1 MSLQNPKPSFTEIYF
16 ENLSCILLAAVV
28 QQLLSK
34 GSHSIRP
41 DVRSSALDSV
51 SPRSGI
57 KSSNPCWFE
66 KCGCYYLRQYDQR
79 KIVQIQIQ
87 NVHLHIHS
95 PNLWQ
100 VVSGQTALQSL
111 ELEQ

>member
-41 DVRSSALDSV
+41 DIRSSALDSV

-57 KSSNPCWFE
+57 KSSNRV
-66 KCGCYYLRQYDQR
+66 L
-79 KIVQIQIQ
+79 Q
-87 NVHLHIHS
+87 NQ
-95 PNLWQ
+95 N
-100 VVSGQTALQSL
+100 SL
-111 ELEQ
+111 ESVDNQSPCNSHITL